1 MKAGSVLAAA
11 IAALWLSG
19 AAAAA
24 SAPAVVTG
32 PVTTF
37 SESSATVSG
46 TVNPNGEATNWH
58 VDYGKSTSYGSST
71 SSFGAGSGTAGT
83 NVSTTITGLTTGTTY
98 HYRFVAVNATGTSN
112 GSDGTFTTSGSPA
125 PAVVTGSAS
134 GLTTTSAT
142 LNGTVNQNGRG
153 TSWHFDYGTS
163 TGYGSTTP
171 SQNAGSGTA
180 AVSVAAPVTGLT
192 PGRTYHFRLVASND
206 AGTSHGADQSFT
218 LSSAPAAGTGSASS
232 VGATS
237 ATVHGSVDPN
247 GQSTSW
253 HFDYGTSTGYGS
265 STPSRGAGSG
275 TSSTTVSEALAG
287 LVPGTIY
294 HYRLVATNAAGTT
307 AGGDRTFTTTG
318 APVVVTGGAQS
329 VGVSGATLT
338 GSVDPKTHTTS
349 WYFEYGRSTSYGTR
363 TATQQF
369 AANSGNHAVSAVIAN
384 LAAGTAYH
392 YRIVASNSAGTS
404 RGADVSFTTTA
415 VAVTAATSSFKVV
428 YGHFVRLSGSISSVQ
443 AGVSVTLLAQRFGD
457 SAFGAAATVL
467 TGSGGTWTY
476 LAKLT
481 IQTSYEASWSGA
493 TSAPVTIGVRPSV
506 SLRRITHA
514 RLSTHV
520 GAGSS
525 LAGRLVQLQRLAGDR
540 WHTVKRARLNSRA
553 TAIFKASVLPR
564 GTSTIRVALSV
575 NQAGPGYLGGFSRI
589 LHYRR

>member
-19 AAAAA
+19 AASAA
-24 SAPAVVTG
+24 SAPTVVTG

-46 TVNPNGEATNWH
+46 TVNPNGESTTWH
-58 VDYGKSTSYGSST
+58 VDYGKSTTYGSAT
-71 SSFGAGSGTAGT
+71 SSFGAGSGTTST
-83 NVSTTITGLTTGTTY
+83 NVSTTVTGLTPGTTY
-98 HYRFVAVNATGTSN
+98 HYRFVAVNGTGTSN
-112 GSDGTFTTSGSPA
+112 GSDGTFTTAGSPA

-142 LNGTVNQNGRG
+142 LNGTVNPNGRG

-163 TGYGSTTP
+163 TGYGSSTP
-171 SQNAGSGTA
+171 TQNAGSGTS
-180 AVSVAAPVTGLT
+180 AVSVAAPVGGLT
-192 PGRTYHFRLVASND
+192 PGRTYHFRLVATND
-206 AGTSHGADQSFT
+206 AGTSHGGDQTFT
-218 LSSAPAAGTGSASS
+218 LSAAPGVGTGSASS
-232 VGATS
+232 VGATT
-237 ATVHGSVDPN
+237 ATVHGTVDPN
-247 GQSTSW
+247 GQSTNW
-253 HFDYGTSTGYGS
+253 HVDYGTSTSYGS

-275 TSSTTVSEALAG
+275 TSATNVSEGLSG
-287 LVPGTIY
+287 LVPGTTY
-294 HYRLVATNAAGTT
+294 HYRLVASNAAGTT
-307 AGGDRTFTTTG
+307 AGADRTFTTTG
-318 APVVVTGGAQS
+318 APVVTTGGAQS
-329 VGVSGATLT
+329 VGVTTATLA
-338 GSVDPKTHTTS
+338 GAVDPKTHTTS
-349 WYFEYGRSTSYGTR
+349 WYFEYGTSTRYGTR
-363 TATQQF
+363 TPTQQL
-369 AANSGNHAVSAVIAN
+369 AANSGNHAVSVPIAN
-384 LAAGTAYH
+384 LAAGTTYH

-415 VAVTAATSSFKVV
+415 ISVTAATSSFKVV
-428 YGHFVRLSGSISSVQ
+428 YGHFVRLSGRISSGQ
-443 AGVSVTLLAQRFGD
+443 SGVGVTLLAQRFGD

-525 LAGRLVQLQRLAGDR
+525 LAGRFVQLQRRVGDR
-540 WHTVKRARLNSRA
+540 WHTVKRARLNANA

-564 GTSTIRVALSV
+564 RTSTIRVALSV

>member
-24 SAPAVVTG
+24 SAPTVVTG

-46 TVNPNGEATNWH
+46 AVNPNGESTTWH
-58 VDYGKSTSYGSST
+58 VDYGKTTTYGSST
-71 SSFGAGSGTAGT
+71 SSFGAGSSTTST
-83 NVSTTITGLTTGTTY
+83 NVSTTITGLTPGTTY

-134 GLTTTSAT
+134 GLTTSSAT
-142 LNGTVNQNGRG
+142 LNGTVNPNGRG
-153 TSWHFDYGTS
+153 TTWHFDYGTS
-163 TGYGSTTP
+163 TSYGASTP

-192 PGRTYHFRLVASND
+192 PGRTYHFRLVATND
-206 AGTSHGADQSFT
+206 AGTARGADQTFT
-218 LSSAPAAGTGSASS
+218 LSAAPSVSTGSASS
-232 VGATS
+232 VGATA
-237 ATVHGSVDPN
+237 ATLHGSVDPN

-253 HFDYGTSTGYGS
+253 HFDYGTSTSYGS

-275 TSSTTVSEALAG
+275 TSSTNVSEGLSG
-287 LVPGTIY
+287 LVPGTTY
-294 HYRLVATNAAGTT
+294 HYRLVAANAAGTT
-307 AGGDRTFTTTG
+307 AGADRTFTTTG
-318 APVVVTGGAQS
+318 APVVATGGAQS

-349 WYFEYGRSTSYGTR
+349 WYFEYGTGTSYGTR
-363 TATQQF
+363 TATQQL
-369 AANSGNHAVSAVIAN
+369 AADSGNHAVSVAITN
-384 LAAGTAYH
+384 LAPGTTYH
-392 YRIVASNSAGTS
+392 YRVVASNSAGRS

-415 VAVTAATSSFKVV
+415 IAVTAATSSYKVV
-428 YGHFVRLSGSISSVQ
+428 YGHFVRLSGAISSGQ

-457 SAFGAAATVL
+457 SAYGAAATVP
-467 TGSGGTWTY
+467 TGSGGAWTY

-514 RLSTHV
+514 RLATHV
-520 GAGSS
+520 GAGNS
-525 LAGRLVQLQRLAGDR
+525 LAGRFVQLQRLAGDR
-540 WHTVKRARLNSRA
+540 WHTVERARLNGNE
-553 TAIFKASVLPR
+553 TAIFNASVLPR
-564 GTSTIRVALSV
+564 GTSSIRVALSV